1 MIDDDD
7 LECCVCGAKLA
18 DVNDS
23 MCPACEEVDA
33 EVRREEEANDA

>member
-1 MIDDDD
+1 MIDDDGI
-7 LECCVCGAKLA
+7 ERCACGAKLA

-23 MCPACEEVDA
+23 MCPDCEEVDA